1 MSENNLVLQNQV
13 LHEEIIKNMRP
24 IKKGRPRKD
33 EISEKHWEDP
43 EYRKQYHRSYYH
55 NIMKDPKNV
64 LTCECGVNY
73 CRLLEKQHCQSKY
86 HIHYFEIKNKL
97 IVERVKQ

>member
-1 MSENNLVLQNQV
+1 
-13 LHEEIIKNMRP
+13 MRP

-33 EISEKHWEDP
+33 EVSAKHWEDP

-64 LTCECGVNY
+64 LTCVN
-73 CRLLEKQHCQSKY
+73 
-86 HIHYFEIKNKL
+86 
-97 IVERVKQ
+97 VV